1 MKKANV
7 ITGVVFLALSIF
19 AYMQA
24 QKMVGKIM
32 TDALGPG
39 FWPKVLG
46 LMMGVLSL
54 ALIVEG
60 LFGKQA
66 EGEKVPIA
74 FGTEGFHRVLKLFAV
89 LIVFGAI
96 LYFLGIYVGILFM
109 MPLCTAS
116 ETKRSL
122 WDLLWEAACLF
133 IWYSVWPCGSL
144 FPWDY
149 SFRKGGFVI

>member
-46 LMMGVLSL
+46 LVMGVLPL

-66 EGEKVPIA
+66 EGEKAPIA

-109 MPLCTAS
+109 MPLCMWLHGERNKKILVGLAVGS
-116 ETKRSL
+116 
-122 WDLLWEAACLF
+122 CLF
-133 IWYSVWPCGSL
+133 IYLVFGLALRVPLPMGLL
-144 FPWDY
+144 F
-149 SFRKGGFVI
+149 S

>member
-46 LMMGVLSL
+46 LVMGVLSL

-66 EGEKVPIA
+66 ESEKVPIA

-109 MPLCTAS
+109 MPLCMWLHGERNKKILVGLAVGS
-116 ETKRSL
+116 
-122 WDLLWEAACLF
+122 CLF
-133 IWYSVWPCGSL
+133 IYLVFGLALRVPLPMGLL
-144 FPWDY
+144 F
-149 SFRKGGFVI
+149 S

>member
-7 ITGVVFLALSIF
+7 INGVVFLALSIF

-109 MPLCTAS
+109 MPLCMWLHGERNKKILVGLAVGS
-116 ETKRSL
+116 
-122 WDLLWEAACLF
+122 CLF
-133 IWYSVWPCGSL
+133 IYLVFGLALRVPLPMGLL
-144 FPWDY
+144 F
-149 SFRKGGFVI
+149 S

>member
-74 FGTEGFHRVLKLFAV
+74 FGTEGFHRILKLFAV

-109 MPLCTAS
+109 MPLCMWLHGERNKKILVGLAVGS
-116 ETKRSL
+116 
-122 WDLLWEAACLF
+122 CLF
-133 IWYSVWPCGSL
+133 IYLVFGLALRVPLPMGLL
-144 FPWDY
+144 F
-149 SFRKGGFVI
+149 S

>member
-32 TDALGPG
+32 TDAMGPG

-109 MPLCTAS
+109 MPLCMWLHGERNKKILVGLAVGS
-116 ETKRSL
+116 
-122 WDLLWEAACLF
+122 CLF
-133 IWYSVWPCGSL
+133 IYLVFGLALRVPLPMGLL
-144 FPWDY
+144 F
-149 SFRKGGFVI
+149 S

>member
-7 ITGVVFLALSIF
+7 ITGVVFLALSVF
-19 AYMQA
+19 AYTQA
-24 QKMVGKIM
+24 QEMVGKIM

-46 LMMGVLSL
+46 LVMGVLSL
-54 ALIVEG
+54 ALIAEG

-66 EGEKVPIA
+66 EGEKAPIA
-74 FGTEGFHRVLKLFAV
+74 FGTEGFHRVLKLCAV

-109 MPLCTAS
+109 MPLCMWLHGERNKKILVGLTVGS
-116 ETKRSL
+116 
-122 WDLLWEAACLF
+122 CLF
-133 IWYSVWPCGSL
+133 IYLVFGLALRVPLPMGLL
-144 FPWDY
+144 F
-149 SFRKGGFVI
+149 S

>member
-46 LMMGVLSL
+46 LVMGVLSL

-109 MPLCTAS
+109 MPLCMWLHGERNTPTPIRWYAWPR
-116 ETKRSL
+116 RSPN
-122 WDLLWEAACLF
+122 WMC
-133 IWYSVWPCGSL
+133 
-144 FPWDY
+144 
-149 SFRKGGFVI
+149 

>member
-74 FGTEGFHRVLKLFAV
+74 FGTEGFHLVLKLFAV

-109 MPLCTAS
+109 MPLCMWLHGERNKKILVGLAVGS
-116 ETKRSL
+116 
-122 WDLLWEAACLF
+122 CLF
-133 IWYSVWPCGSL
+133 IYLVFGLALRVPLPMGLL
-144 FPWDY
+144 F
-149 SFRKGGFVI
+149 S

>member
-46 LMMGVLSL
+46 LVMGVLSL

-96 LYFLGIYVGILFM
+96 LYCLGIYVGILFM
-109 MPLCTAS
+109 MPLCMWLHGERNKKILVGLAVGS
-116 ETKRSL
+116 
-122 WDLLWEAACLF
+122 CLF
-133 IWYSVWPCGSL
+133 IYLVFGLALRVPLPMGLL
-144 FPWDY
+144 F
-149 SFRKGGFVI
+149 S

>member
-1 MKKANV
+1 MRKANV

-46 LMMGVLSL
+46 LVMGVLSL

-109 MPLCTAS
+109 MPLCMWLHGERNKKILVGLAVGS
-116 ETKRSL
+116 
-122 WDLLWEAACLF
+122 CLF
-133 IWYSVWPCGSL
+133 IYLVFGLALRVPLPMGLL
-144 FPWDY
+144 F
-149 SFRKGGFVI
+149 S

>member
-1 MKKANV
+1 MKKAYV

-109 MPLCTAS
+109 MPLCMWLHGERNKKILVGLAVGS
-116 ETKRSL
+116 
-122 WDLLWEAACLF
+122 CLF
-133 IWYSVWPCGSL
+133 IYLVFGLALRVPLPMGLL
-144 FPWDY
+144 F
-149 SFRKGGFVI
+149 S

>member
-66 EGEKVPIA
+66 ERSPSPLERKA
-74 FGTEGFHRVLKLFAV
+74 F
-89 LIVFGAI
+89 
-96 LYFLGIYVGILFM
+96 
-109 MPLCTAS
+109 TA
-116 ETKRSL
+116 
-122 WDLLWEAACLF
+122 F
-133 IWYSVWPCGSL
+133 
-144 FPWDY
+144 
-149 SFRKGGFVI
+149 

>member
-7 ITGVVFLALSIF
+7 ITGVVFLALSIL

-109 MPLCTAS
+109 MPLCMWLHGERNKKILVGLAVGS
-116 ETKRSL
+116 
-122 WDLLWEAACLF
+122 CLF
-133 IWYSVWPCGSL
+133 IYLVFGLALRVPLPMGLL
-144 FPWDY
+144 F
-149 SFRKGGFVI
+149 S

>member
-74 FGTEGFHRVLKLFAV
+74 FGTEGLHRVLKLFAV

-109 MPLCTAS
+109 MPLCMWLHGERNKKILVGLAVGS
-116 ETKRSL
+116 
-122 WDLLWEAACLF
+122 CLF
-133 IWYSVWPCGSL
+133 IYLVFGLALRVPLPMGLL
-144 FPWDY
+144 F
-149 SFRKGGFVI
+149 S

>member
-24 QKMVGKIM
+24 QKMLGKIM

-46 LMMGVLSL
+46 LVMGVLSL

-66 EGEKVPIA
+66 EGEKAPIA

-109 MPLCTAS
+109 MPLCMWLHGERNKKILVGLAVGS
-116 ETKRSL
+116 
-122 WDLLWEAACLF
+122 CLF
-133 IWYSVWPCGSL
+133 IYLVFGLALRVPLPMGLL
-144 FPWDY
+144 F
-149 SFRKGGFVI
+149 S

>member
-96 LYFLGIYVGILFM
+96 VYFLGIYVGILFM
-109 MPLCTAS
+109 MPLCMWLHGERNKKILVGLAVGS
-116 ETKRSL
+116 
-122 WDLLWEAACLF
+122 CLF
-133 IWYSVWPCGSL
+133 IYLVFGLALRVPLPMGLL
-144 FPWDY
+144 F
-149 SFRKGGFVI
+149 S

>member
-7 ITGVVFLALSIF
+7 ITGVVFLALSVF

-46 LMMGVLSL
+46 LVMGVLSL

-66 EGEKVPIA
+66 EGEKAPIA

-109 MPLCTAS
+109 MPLCMWLHGERNKKILVGLAVGS
-116 ETKRSL
+116 
-122 WDLLWEAACLF
+122 CLF
-133 IWYSVWPCGSL
+133 IYLVFGLALRVPLPMGLL
-144 FPWDY
+144 F
-149 SFRKGGFVI
+149 S

>member
-19 AYMQA
+19 AYIQA

-46 LMMGVLSL
+46 LVMGVLSL

-109 MPLCTAS
+109 MPLCMWLHGERNKKILVGLAVGS
-116 ETKRSL
+116 
-122 WDLLWEAACLF
+122 CLF
-133 IWYSVWPCGSL
+133 IYLVFGLALRVPLPMGLL
-144 FPWDY
+144 F
-149 SFRKGGFVI
+149 S

>member
-46 LMMGVLSL
+46 LMM

-109 MPLCTAS
+109 MPLCMWLHGERNKKILVGLAVGS
-116 ETKRSL
+116 
-122 WDLLWEAACLF
+122 CLF
-133 IWYSVWPCGSL
+133 IYLVFGLALRVPLPMGLL
-144 FPWDY
+144 F
-149 SFRKGGFVI
+149 S

>member
-7 ITGVVFLALSIF
+7 ITGVVFLALSFF

-109 MPLCTAS
+109 MPLCMWLHGERNKKILVGLAVGS
-116 ETKRSL
+116 
-122 WDLLWEAACLF
+122 CLF
-133 IWYSVWPCGSL
+133 IYLVFGLALRVPLPMGLL
-144 FPWDY
+144 F
-149 SFRKGGFVI
+149 S

>member
-96 LYFLGIYVGILFM
+96 LYFLGG
-109 MPLCTAS
+109 CTAS

>member
-1 MKKANV
+1 MKKANL

-46 LMMGVLSL
+46 LVMGVLSL

-66 EGEKVPIA
+66 EGEKAPIA

-109 MPLCTAS
+109 MPLCMWLHGERNKKILVGLAVGS
-116 ETKRSL
+116 
-122 WDLLWEAACLF
+122 CLF
-133 IWYSVWPCGSL
+133 IYLVFGLALRVPLPMGLL
-144 FPWDY
+144 F
-149 SFRKGGFVI
+149 S

>member
-109 MPLCTAS
+109 MPLCMWLHGERNKKNLVGLAVGS
-116 ETKRSL
+116 
-122 WDLLWEAACLF
+122 CLF
-133 IWYSVWPCGSL
+133 IYLVFGLALRVPLPMGLL
-144 FPWDY
+144 F
-149 SFRKGGFVI
+149 S

>member
-46 LMMGVLSL
+46 LVMGVLSL

-66 EGEKVPIA
+66 KGEKAPIA

-109 MPLCTAS
+109 MPLCMWLHGERNKKILVGLAVGS
-116 ETKRSL
+116 
-122 WDLLWEAACLF
+122 CLF
-133 IWYSVWPCGSL
+133 IYLVFGLALRVPLPMGLL
-144 FPWDY
+144 F
-149 SFRKGGFVI
+149 S

>member
-46 LMMGVLSL
+46 LVMGVLSL

-66 EGEKVPIA
+66 EGEKAPIA

-96 LYFLGIYVGILFM
+96 LYFLGIDVGILFM
-109 MPLCTAS
+109 MPLCMWLHGERNKKILVGLAVGS
-116 ETKRSL
+116 C
-122 WDLLWEAACLF
+122 LLIYLVFGLALRVPLPMGLL
-133 IWYSVWPCGSL
+133 IS
-144 FPWDY
+144 
-149 SFRKGGFVI
+149 

>member
-46 LMMGVLSL
+46 LVMGVLSL

-109 MPLCTAS
+109 MPLCMWLHGERNKKILVGLAVGS
-116 ETKRSL
+116 
-122 WDLLWEAACLF
+122 CLF
-133 IWYSVWPCGSL
+133 IYLVFGLALRVPLPVGLL
-144 FPWDY
+144 F
-149 SFRKGGFVI
+149 S

>member
-109 MPLCTAS
+109 MPLCMWLHGERNKKILVGLAVGS
-116 ETKRSL
+116 
-122 WDLLWEAACLF
+122 CLF
-133 IWYSVWPCGSL
+133 IYLVFGLALRVLLPMGLL
-144 FPWDY
+144 F
-149 SFRKGGFVI
+149 S

>member
-46 LMMGVLSL
+46 LVMGVLSL

-109 MPLCTAS
+109 MPLCMWLHGERNKKILVGLAVGS
-116 ETKRSL
+116 
-122 WDLLWEAACLF
+122 CLF
-133 IWYSVWPCGSL
+133 IYLVFGLALRVPLPMGLL
-144 FPWDY
+144 F
-149 SFRKGGFVI
+149 S

>member
-1 MKKANV
+1 
-7 ITGVVFLALSIF
+7 
-19 AYMQA
+19 
-24 QKMVGKIM
+24 MVGKIR

-46 LMMGVLSL
+46 LVMGVLSL

-109 MPLCTAS
+109 MPLCMWLHGERNKKILVGLAVGS
-116 ETKRSL
+116 
-122 WDLLWEAACLF
+122 CLF
-133 IWYSVWPCGSL
+133 IYLVFGLALRVPLPMGLL
-144 FPWDY
+144 F
-149 SFRKGGFVI
+149 S

>member
-7 ITGVVFLALSIF
+7 ITGVVFLALSVF

-46 LMMGVLSL
+46 LVMGVLSL

-74 FGTEGFHRVLKLFAV
+74 FGTDGFHRVLKLFAV

-109 MPLCTAS
+109 MPLCMWLHGERNKKILVGLS
-116 ETKRSL
+116 VGS
-122 WDLLWEAACLF
+122 CLF
-133 IWYSVWPCGSL
+133 IYLVFGLALRVPLPMGLL
-144 FPWDY
+144 F
-149 SFRKGGFVI
+149 S

>member
-1 MKKANV
+1 MKKPNV

-46 LMMGVLSL
+46 LVMGVLSL

-66 EGEKVPIA
+66 EGEKAPIA

-109 MPLCTAS
+109 MPLCMWLHGERNKKILVGLAVGS
-116 ETKRSL
+116 
-122 WDLLWEAACLF
+122 CLF
-133 IWYSVWPCGSL
+133 IYLVFGLALRVPLPMGLL
-144 FPWDY
+144 F
-149 SFRKGGFVI
+149 S

>member
-7 ITGVVFLALSIF
+7 ITRVVFLALSIF

-46 LMMGVLSL
+46 LVMGVLSL

-96 LYFLGIYVGILFM
+96 LYFLGIYVSILFM
-109 MPLCTAS
+109 MPLCMWLHGERNKKILVGLAVGS
-116 ETKRSL
+116 
-122 WDLLWEAACLF
+122 CLF
-133 IWYSVWPCGSL
+133 IYLVFGLALRVPLPMGLL
-144 FPWDY
+144 F
-149 SFRKGGFVI
+149 S

>member
-7 ITGVVFLALSIF
+7 ITGVVFLALSIV
-19 AYMQA
+19 ADMPA
-24 QKMVGKIM
+24 QKMGGKIM

-46 LMMGVLSL
+46 LVMGVLSL

-109 MPLCTAS
+109 MPLCMWLHGERNKKILVGLAVGS
-116 ETKRSL
+116 
-122 WDLLWEAACLF
+122 CLF
-133 IWYSVWPCGSL
+133 IYLVFGLALRVPLPMGLL
-144 FPWDY
+144 F
-149 SFRKGGFVI
+149 S

>member
-19 AYMQA
+19 TYMQA

-46 LMMGVLSL
+46 LVMGVLSL

-66 EGEKVPIA
+66 EGEKAPIA

-96 LYFLGIYVGILFM
+96 LYFLGIYFGILFM
-109 MPLCTAS
+109 MPLCMWLHGERNKKILVGLAVGS
-116 ETKRSL
+116 
-122 WDLLWEAACLF
+122 CLF
-133 IWYSVWPCGSL
+133 IYLVFGLALRVPLPMGLL
-144 FPWDY
+144 F
-149 SFRKGGFVI
+149 S

>member
-109 MPLCTAS
+109 MPLCMWLHGERNKKILVGLAVGS
-116 ETKRSL
+116 
-122 WDLLWEAACLF
+122 CLF
-133 IWYSVWPCGSL
+133 IYLVCGLALRVPLPMGLL
-144 FPWDY
+144 F
-149 SFRKGGFVI
+149 S

>member
-7 ITGVVFLALSIF
+7 MTGVVFLALSVF

-46 LMMGVLSL
+46 LVMGVLSL

-66 EGEKVPIA
+66 EGEKAPIA

-96 LYFLGIYVGILFM
+96 LYFLGIYAGILFM
-109 MPLCTAS
+109 MPLCMWLHGERNKKILVGLAVGS
-116 ETKRSL
+116 
-122 WDLLWEAACLF
+122 CLF
-133 IWYSVWPCGSL
+133 IYLVFGLALRVPLPMGLL
-144 FPWDY
+144 F
-149 SFRKGGFVI
+149 S

>member
-46 LMMGVLSL
+46 LVMGVLSL

-74 FGTEGFHRVLKLFAV
+74 FGTEGFSRVLKLFAV

-109 MPLCTAS
+109 MPLCMWLHGERNKKILVGLAVGS
-116 ETKRSL
+116 
-122 WDLLWEAACLF
+122 CLF
-133 IWYSVWPCGSL
+133 IYLVFGLALRVPLPMGL
-144 FPWDY
+144 LL
-149 SFRKGGFVI
+149 

>member
-7 ITGVVFLALSIF
+7 ITGVVFLALSVF
-19 AYMQA
+19 AYTQA
-24 QKMVGKIM
+24 QGMVGKIM

-46 LMMGVLSL
+46 LVMGVLSL
-54 ALIVEG
+54 ALIAEG

-66 EGEKVPIA
+66 EGEKAPIA
-74 FGTEGFHRVLKLFAV
+74 FGTEGFHRVLKLFVV

-109 MPLCTAS
+109 MPLCMWLHGERNKKILVGLTVGS
-116 ETKRSL
+116 
-122 WDLLWEAACLF
+122 CLF
-133 IWYSVWPCGSL
+133 IYLVFGLALRVPLPMGLL
-144 FPWDY
+144 F
-149 SFRKGGFVI
+149 S